1 MLICK
6 YFILLVHLLFPIKV
20 LWCSSDYCFVYVTL
34 TFMYRIFYFYAPF
47 LKSIHLRVGYDL
59 IMHILEVN
67 QIMLYL
73 IWYLIF
79 IGFTVSEWRVL
90 IPSFLIGSFRVV
102 ANLIVIKL
110 VHKLFF
116 FHWLVLHVKRK
127 SLEFLPCKL
136 TFILD

>member
-20 LWCSSDYCFVYVTL
+20 LWCSSDYCFVYITL

-47 LKSIHLRVGYDL
+47 LNSIHLRVGYDL
-59 IMHILEVN
+59 IMHILEMN

-79 IGFTVSEWRVL
+79 IGFTVSEWWVF

-102 ANLIVIKL
+102 ANLIVIEL
-110 VHKLFF
+110 VHKFF
-116 FHWLVLHVKRK
+116 FGFNWIWRSHIHFYLIQPIHT
-127 SLEFLPCKL
+127 C
-136 TFILD
+136 